1 MPTTLGLRAKME
13 SATKSLRVVL
23 LVTMASMAM
32 LLLREQS
39 DKRICVQVAELPL
52 PLLPLLLPPPLLSL
66 LLPLLLLALKSQK
79 QPLSKH

>member
-1 MPTTLGLRAKME
+1 MM
-13 SATKSLRVVL
+13 VL

-52 PLLPLLLPPPLLSL
+52 PLLPLLLEHGACATAHFAFKYHDCGSL
-66 LLPLLLLALKSQK
+66 AS
-79 QPLSKH
+79 